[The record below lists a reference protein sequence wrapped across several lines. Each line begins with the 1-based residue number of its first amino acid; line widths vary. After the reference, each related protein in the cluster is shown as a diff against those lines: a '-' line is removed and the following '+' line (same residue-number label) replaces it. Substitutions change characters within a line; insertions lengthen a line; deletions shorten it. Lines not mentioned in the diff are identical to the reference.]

1 MQEFISGEGLCFADV
16 IEGLWGVMV
25 GGNARFRANGRAA
38 EGSTPFGRQEKQPA
52 ALLSPAEGRRDVLVP
67 AGWHAG
73 RSHCSCLTGRL
84 PSPSTACWGLLPAG
98 GGSFTCTTGIA

>member
-67 AGWHAG
+67 A
-73 RSHCSCLTGRL
+73 S
-84 PSPSTACWGLLPAG
+84 
-98 GGSFTCTTGIA
+98 